1 MLRDLKLR
9 TKLMLLGIFATFV
22 PLIIVGVFVTRQN
35 NAMFQVAAN
44 ESIKLARTD
53 LDHIAEGVY
62 RMVQTQD
69 ELLHKS
75 LRSDLNVV
83 RRVVR
88 DNGGISFAYEN
99 VTWNAINQYTQ
110 TMVPVELPKML
121 VGNTWFGQ
129 TTDLSAAVPVVDDV
143 RDVSEDL
150 TCTVFQRM
158 NSGGDML
165 RIATNVAKDDGTRA
179 IGTYI
184 PRTNPDGKS
193 NPVISTVLRGQTFT
207 GRAFVVNKWYL
218 TAYEPIYSK
227 DKRIVGML
235 FVGLPQ
241 ESVQSLREALY
252 NIKIGATGYLWVLDS
267 AGRYVI
273 SQNGTRDGE
282 DISQAKD
289 GEGNF
294 FIQEMVAKG
303 VALKPGEVAEH
314 SYHWKNPSDPRAREK
329 IARIMYYKPWDW
341 VIGAGSYTDEFLQ
354 SANVIEKMR
363 SRSKTV
369 LWSITIVSA
378 LLTGLVG
385 FLVARGIANPI
396 IGIANAVNKIA
407 SERDLTIE
415 VPVGSKDEVGVMAR
429 EFNKMMRLL
438 RESFQLV
445 TKAARDVENYSG
457 DVAQRAS
464 ANRERAERQAQ
475 QMAIMQQTV
484 EDMRT
489 TAGEVAGASVSQREA
504 ADVSN
509 ANIEGL
515 TVNMGSVTEV
525 SASQVEEAN
534 TATDRVE
541 VMGETGAQ
549 VVATAQKQGEQ
560 VTAVTQAVS
569 RMETAVQELT
579 GATTNAMTF
588 ASDALQAVEEGTAS
602 VSATVDGMHAIAESS
617 EQIAEIITVI
627 TEIAEQT
634 NLLSLN
640 AAIEAARAGA
650 HGKGFA
656 VVADEVGKLAQR
668 SSEAAKEIT
677 QLIKDSSAR
686 VQEGTQLSDRSRQ
699 ALEKI
704 AQGGGTNMQA
714 IQEIAR
720 SAENIANGTQE
731 VNTMMEDL
739 NNLAREIA
747 AMAGQQGERRKAA
760 QMALSALVEKSNA
773 ISNLILNANQSMSE
787 ISQQMQGVVERT
799 HAMRDMTDA
808 QAVRSQKL
816 TEITGESAE
825 SATQTREGAGV
836 VVEITDELQKL
847 SQTLARQV
855 EQFKVGGAAET
866 TPVPEVEK
874 EPKRTVIRQS
884 PLPDDRQGEIGA

>member
-9 TKLMLLGIFATFV
+9 TKLVLMGLFATFV
-22 PLIIVGVFVTRQN
+22 PLIVAGIFVTRQN
-35 NAMFQVAAN
+35 NQTFQVALD
-44 ESIKLARTD
+44 ESIKLARVD

-62 RMVQTQD
+62 RLAQTQD
-69 ELLHKS
+69 DLLRKS
-75 LRSDLNVV
+75 LRSDLNVA
-83 RRVVR
+83 RRVVN
-88 DNGGISFAYEN
+88 DNGGIAFAYEN
-99 VTWNAINQYTQ
+99 VTWNAVNQYTK

-129 TTDLSAAVPVVDDV
+129 TNDLTVTVPVVDEV
-143 RDVSEDL
+143 RNLAEDL

-165 RIATNVAKDDGTRA
+165 RIATNVVKDDGTRA

-193 NPVISTVLRGQTFT
+193 NPVISTVLRGQTYV
-207 GRAFVVNKWYL
+207 GRAYVVNKWYL

-235 FVGLPQ
+235 YVGLPQ
-241 ESVQSLREALY
+241 ESVKSLREAIY
-252 NIKIGATGYLWVLDS
+252 DIQVGKTGYVYVLDS
-267 AGRYVI
+267 QGHYVI

-289 GEGNF
+289 TSGNL
-294 FIQEMVAKG
+294 FIQEIVAKST
-303 VALKPGEVAEH
+303 VLKPGEVAEH
-314 SYHWKNPSDPRAREK
+314 RYPWQNPGDPQARYK
-329 IARIMYYKPWDW
+329 IARLMYFEPWDW
-341 VIGAGSYTDEFLQ
+341 VIGAGSYEEEYLESAGIIEQIRDQ
-354 SANVIEKMR
+354 SKI
-363 SRSKTV
+363 V
-369 LWSITIVSA
+369 LWSIAVVA
-378 LLTGLVG
+378 GLLTGLIG
-385 FLVARGIANPI
+385 LWVARGIANPI
-396 IGIANAVNKIA
+396 IAIANAVRTVA
-407 SERDLTIE
+407 RERDLTIA
-415 VPVGSKDEVGVMAR
+415 VPVGSKDEVGIMAG
-429 EFNKMMRLL
+429 EFNKMMALL

-457 DVAQRAS
+457 DVAQRAN
-464 ANRERAERQAQ
+464 ANRERAEHQAE
-475 QMAIMQQTV
+475 QMQIMQQTV
-484 EDMRT
+484 EDMRS
-489 TAGEVAGASVSQREA
+489 TAGEVASSSESQREA
-504 ADVSN
+504 ADISN
-509 ANIEGL
+509 NNIETL
-515 TVNMGSVTEV
+515 SVDMGSVTEA
-525 SASQVEEAN
+525 SASQVEEAS

-541 VMGETGAQ
+541 VMGETGAK
-549 VVATAQKQGEQ
+549 VVATAQQQGEQ
-560 VTAVTQAVS
+560 VEAVTQAVS

-588 ASDALQAVEEGTAS
+588 ASDALQAVEEGTES
-602 VSATVDGMHAIAESS
+602 VSATVEGMRAIAESS
-617 EQIAEIITVI
+617 EQISEIITVI

-677 QLIKDSSAR
+677 QLIKDSSVR
-686 VQEGTQLSDRSRQ
+686 VTEGTQLSDRSRQ

-720 SAENIANGTQE
+720 AAENIEQGTQE

-747 AMAGQQGERRKAA
+747 EMAGQQGERRMAA
-760 QMALSALVEKSNA
+760 QTALSALVEKSNA
-773 ISNLILNANQSMSE
+773 ISELILNANQGMSE
-787 ISQQMQGVVERT
+787 IGQQMQGVVERT

-816 TEITGESAE
+816 TEITGESAD
-825 SATQTREGAGV
+825 AAAQTREGAGV
-836 VVEITDELQKL
+836 VVQITDELQKL
-847 SQTLARQV
+847 SQSLTRQV
-855 EQFKVGGAAET
+855 EQFKVGGEAEF
-866 TPVPEVEK
+866 TPTEK
-874 EPKRTVIRQS
+874 
-884 PLPDDRQGEIGA
+884 A

>member
-1 MLRDLKLR
+1 MFRDLKLR
-9 TKLMLLGIFATFV
+9 TKLILLGLFATFA
-22 PLIIVGVFVTRQN
+22 PMIVAGGFVIRQN
-35 NAMFQVAAN
+35 NQTFEVALQ

-62 RMVQTQD
+62 RMAQTQD
-69 ELLHKS
+69 ELLRKS
-75 LRSDLNVV
+75 LRSDLNVA
-83 RRVVR
+83 RRVVT
-88 DNGGISFAYEN
+88 DNGGIAFAYEN
-99 VTWNAINQYTQ
+99 VTWNAVNQYTK

-129 TTDLSAAVPVVDDV
+129 TTDLTAAVPVVDEV
-143 RDVSEDL
+143 RNLAEDL

-165 RIATNVAKDDGTRA
+165 RVATNVVKDDGTRA

-193 NPVISTVLRGQTFT
+193 NPVISTVLRGQTFV

-235 FVGLPQ
+235 YVGLPQ
-241 ESVQSLREALY
+241 ESVKSLRESIY
-252 NIKIGATGYLWVLDS
+252 DIKVGKTGYVYVLDS
-267 AGRYVI
+267 QGHYVI

-289 GEGNF
+289 TDGNL
-294 FIQEMVAKG
+294 FIQEIVAKSK
-303 VALKPGEVAEH
+303 VLKPGEVAEH
-314 SYHWKNPSDPRAREK
+314 RYPWQNPGDPKARYK
-329 IARIMYYKPWDW
+329 IARLMYFEPWDW
-341 VIGAGSYTDEFLQ
+341 IIGAGSYEEEYLE
-354 SANVIEKMR
+354 SAGIIEQIR
-363 SRSKTV
+363 DRSKIV
-369 LWSITIVSA
+369 LWSIAGVAGMITA
-378 LLTGLVG
+378 LLGWW
-385 FLVARGIANPI
+385 VARGIANPI
-396 IGIANAVNKIA
+396 IAIANAVNRVA
-407 SERDLTIE
+407 RDRDLTIE
-415 VPVGSKDEVGVMAR
+415 VPAGSKDEVGIMAG
-429 EFNKMMRLL
+429 EFNRMMKLL

-457 DVAQRAS
+457 DVAQRAN
-464 ANRERAERQAQ
+464 ANRERAERQAE
-475 QMAIMQQTV
+475 QMQIMQQTV
-484 EDMRT
+484 EDMRA
-489 TAGEVAGASVSQREA
+489 TAGEVANSSESQREA
-504 ADVSN
+504 ADISN
-509 ANIEGL
+509 ANVETLSGD
-515 TVNMGSVTEV
+515 MGSVTEA

-541 VMGETGAQ
+541 VMGETGAK
-549 VVATAQKQGEQ
+549 VVATAQQQGEQ
-560 VTAVTQAVS
+560 VQAVTQAVS

-588 ASDALQAVEEGTAS
+588 ASDALQAVEEGTTS

-617 EQIAEIITVI
+617 EQISEIITVI

-686 VQEGTQLSDRSRQ
+686 VTEGTQLSDRSRQ

-720 SAENIANGTQE
+720 AAENIEQGTQE

-747 AMAGQQGERRKAA
+747 EMAGQQGERRAAA
-760 QMALSALVEKSNA
+760 QAALAALVEKSNA
-773 ISNLILNANQSMSE
+773 ISELIVNANQGMSE
-787 ISQQMQGVVERT
+787 IGQQMQGVVERT
-799 HAMRDMTDA
+799 HAMRDMTDT
-808 QAVRSQKL
+808 QAERSQKL

-825 SATQTREGAGV
+825 AAAQTREGAGV

-847 SQTLARQV
+847 SQSLTRQV
-855 EQFKVGGAAET
+855 EQFKVGAAAET
-866 TPVPEVEK
+866 APADE
-874 EPKRTVIRQS
+874 
-884 PLPDDRQGEIGA
+884 A